1 MDELRYAD
9 VAVDAPVGHART
21 FTYGIPARF
30 AVQPG
35 QLVWVPFGS
44 QTLQGIVVALSA
56 AEPDFPTRDILQ
68 IVEPA
73 PLLGPGL
80 LQLGQWLSRYY
91 RSPLFDALSLM
102 LPPGFESRVRS
113 RILPVPPIIP
123 ENPVPANSEPPRGR
137 EETVTALRTLSD
149 KGPMSQAAFVKLL
162 GRRGVREL
170 NRLVEQGEVRREAT
184 IPRPSVIPKYE
195 GYLMPAPPGGSEPAS
210 YLSPEPAS
218 SVSHEPASPVSPE
231 PASPVSPESG
241 PPVNPEPVEGP
252 PGLTPRQQALLD
264 AVRQP
269 PGHLSIGEA
278 NREFGPHVV
287 EALWRKGLVAQEW
300 WRTSG
305 GPPPIPA
312 LGSADGPEQL
322 TLTTEQRRALS
333 EITAAL
339 DASFDKLR
347 MNVPTGT
354 PDKITDKTGTSG
366 SAYPLSSRSFLL
378 HGVTGS
384 GKTEVYLRAIAYAV
398 RLGRRAV
405 FLVPEI
411 SLTPQT
417 LERVN
422 AWFAGRVALLHSQQT
437 PRQRFDQWWDIRGG
451 NFDVVV
457 GPRSALFAPVDNL
470 GIIVIDEEH
479 EWTYKQEE
487 SAPLYHARAAAL
499 ELARRSGAVVVLG
512 SATPSVESYYHAS
525 RGRLRLL
532 ELPNRVAG
540 GTAFRQAQGQ
550 RAEEAPGKQA
560 VILSEAKNPS
570 HEGETSDDRSAY
582 PGLARVEICDM
593 RQELRQGNRHIFSRV
608 LSAGLR
614 ECLDSGNQAILF
626 LNRRGSSSIVQCR
639 DCGYVAVCR
648 RCDTPLTYHAAP
660 TRLLC
665 HQCNYSRRPLTQ
677 CPECRG
683 SRIRQLGLGTQRV
696 VDEVVG
702 LFPGIRVDRLDSD
715 ALRQAQG
722 KRGGAGAA
730 EEAVA
735 RLASGETQVLV
746 GTQMVAKGLD
756 IPNVALVGV
765 VLADIGLHV
774 PDFRAGERAFSLLCQ
789 VAGRAGRGDAPGRVF
804 IQTYDPEH
812 YAIRAGANQD
822 YSEMYRQ
829 EIESRRRLGYPP
841 FNQLAHIVYQ
851 NADADACQ
859 RQTTA
864 IADELKRRAAAEGRT
879 DIEVNGPAPGLPPRL
894 RGRHRWRLLLR
905 GRNLAEFLDT
915 TDFPAGCTVDID
927 PAHVV

>member
-1 MDELRYAD
+1 MDELSYAD

-56 AEPDFPTRDILQ
+56 AKPDFPTRDILQ
-68 IVEPA
+68 VVEPA

-80 LQLGQWLSRYY
+80 LRLGQWLSRYY

-113 RILPVPPIIP
+113 RILPVSSIIP
-123 ENPVPANSEPPRGR
+123 ENPLSANPEPVQGR

-162 GRRGVREL
+162 GRRGIREL
-170 NRLVEQGEVRREAT
+170 NRLIEQGEVRREAT

-195 GYLMPAPPGGSEPAS
+195 GYLMPAPSG
-210 YLSPEPAS
+210 SPEPAS
-218 SVSHEPASPVSPE
+218 SGSPEPASPVSPE
-231 PASPVSPESG
+231 PASSVSPAPASPVSPEL
-241 PPVNPEPVEGP
+241 VEGR

-269 PGHLSIGEA
+269 PGRLSISEA

-287 EALWRKGLVAQEW
+287 EALWQKGMVAQEW

-322 TLTTEQRRALS
+322 TLTTEQQRALS

-339 DASFDKLR
+339 DASFGGR
-347 MNVPTGT
+347 PHPN
-354 PDKITDKTGTSG
+354 
-366 SAYPLSSRSFLL
+366 PLPQGEGVSLSDRSFLL

-384 GKTEVYLRAIAYAV
+384 GKTEVYLRAIAHAV

-437 PRQRFDQWWDIRGG
+437 PRQKFDQWWDIRGG

-499 ELARRSGAVVVLG
+499 ELAQRSGAVVVLG
-512 SATPSVESYYHAS
+512 SATPSVESYYYAS

-540 GTAFRQAQGQ
+540 GTALRQAQGQ

-560 VILSEAKNPS
+560 VILSEAKNPTP
-570 HEGETSDDRSAY
+570 EGETSDDRSAY

-593 RQELRQGNRHIFSRV
+593 RQELREGNRHIFSRA

-614 ECLDSGNQAILF
+614 ECFDSGNQAILF

-702 LFPGIRVDRLDSD
+702 IFPGVRANRLDSD
-715 ALRQAQG
+715 AARS
-722 KRGGAGAA
+722 AGAA
-730 EEAVA
+730 GEAVA

-765 VLADIGLHV
+765 VLADIGLNV

-851 NADADACQ
+851 NADANACQ

-864 IADELKRRAAAEGRT
+864 FADELKRRAASEGRT

-905 GRNLAEFLDT
+905 GRNLAEFLDA

>member
-9 VAVDAPVGHART
+9 VAVDAPVGRART
-21 FTYGIPARF
+21 FTYGIPPRF
-30 AVQPG
+30 TVQPG

-44 QTLQGIVVALSA
+44 QTLQGIVVELSA
-56 AEPDFPTRDILQ
+56 AKPDFPTRDILQ
-68 IVEPA
+68 PVEPA
-73 PLLGPGL
+73 PLLSPEQ

-91 RSPLFDALSLM
+91 RSPLFAALSLM
-102 LPPGFESRVRS
+102 LPPGFESQVRS
-113 RILPVPPIIP
+113 RIFPVPPVSS
-123 ENPVPANSEPPRGR
+123 ENPVPVSPELVQGR
-137 EETVTALRTLSD
+137 EETAAALETLNG
-149 KGPMSQAAFVKLL
+149 KGRMSQADFVKLL

-170 NRLVEQGEVRREAT
+170 NRLVERGAVRREVA
-184 IPRPSVIPKYE
+184 IPRPGVAPKYE
-195 GYLMPAPPGGSEPAS
+195 GYLIPARRNEDET
-210 YLSPEPAS
+210 LD
-218 SVSHEPASPVSPE
+218 
-231 PASPVSPESG
+231 
-241 PPVNPEPVEGP
+241 
-252 PGLTPRQQALLD
+252 LTVRQQALLD

-269 PGHLSIGEA
+269 PGHLSLSEA
-278 NREFGPHVV
+278 NREFRPQTVK
-287 EALWRKGLVAQEW
+287 ALWEKGLVAQEW

-322 TLTTEQRRALS
+322 TLTAEQRQALS
-333 EITAAL
+333 EVTAAL
-339 DASFDKLR
+339 DASFGERAHPNPVL
-347 MNVPTGT
+347 
-354 PDKITDKTGTSG
+354 SG
-366 SAYPLSSRSFLL
+366 VEGPPPEGEGVSLSARSFLL

-384 GKTEVYLRAIAYAV
+384 GKTEVYLRAIDHAV
-398 RLGRRAV
+398 RSGRRAV

-411 SLTPQT
+411 ALTPQT

-437 PRQRFDQWWDIRGG
+437 PRRKFDQWWDIRGG
-451 NFDVVV
+451 RFDVVV
-457 GPRSALFAPVDNL
+457 GPRSALFAPVENL

-487 SAPLYHARAAAL
+487 SPPLYHARAAAL
-499 ELARRSGAVVVLG
+499 ELARRTGAIVVLG
-512 SATPSVESYYHAS
+512 SATPSVESYYHSS

-532 ELPNRVAG
+532 ELPHRVAG
-540 GTAFRQAQGQ
+540 GIALRQAQDASFLPPPEREALGLRSGQ
-550 RAEEAPGKQA
+550 SWGGGVSSAAEPLPAGA
-560 VILSEAKNPS
+560 VPPHPNPLPRG
-570 HEGETSDDRSAY
+570 EGTINSAG
-582 PGLARVEICDM
+582 PSPSLARVEVCDM
-593 RQELRQGNRHIFSRV
+593 RRELRAGNRHIFSRA
-608 LSAGLR
+608 LSDGLQ
-614 ECLDSGNQAILF
+614 ECLTSGSQAILF

-639 DCGYVAVCR
+639 DCGYVAACR
-648 RCDTPLTYHAAP
+648 RCTTSLTYHAAP
-660 TRLLC
+660 ARLLC

-683 SRIRQLGLGTQRV
+683 SRIRQLGLGTERV
-696 VDEVVG
+696 VSEVSE
-702 LFPGIRVDRLDSD
+702 LFPGVSVDRLDSD
-715 ALRQAQG
+715 ALRQARG

-765 VLADIGLHV
+765 VLADIGLHI
-774 PDFRAGERAFSLLCQ
+774 PDFRTGERVFSLLCQ
-789 VAGRAGRGDAPGRVF
+789 VAGRAGRGDSPGRVF

-822 YSEMYRQ
+822 YSEFYRQ

-841 FNQLAHIVYQ
+841 FNQLAHIVCQ
-851 NADADACQ
+851 STDCDACQ
-859 RQTTA
+859 RQATA

-905 GRNLAEFLDT
+905 GRGLAEFLESV
-915 TDFPAGCTVDID
+915 DFPAGCTVDID
-927 PAHVV
+927 PAHVT